1 MYVWLILT
9 LHALEIKEIVMKH
22 EYLEDLKTKISNGDA
37 LMKQLIRKTLR
48 LALLMGER
56 LIDAQ
61 DYCSQNNIK
70 WGKWV
75 ADELPFSRQMAHNYR
90 KIAMAKPIVEQ
101 WIETEEVK
109 SISEALK
116 RLRKSKDAK
125 KIIKD
130 NETEFSLDEKKF
142 DVKPFNKA
150 LSVSP
155 DVTHDDFTV
164 FDTTSESKL
173 PPLNKEVD
181 ISESCDIE
189 VDNIKQIIND
199 SDLVRADIP
208 KPLAWSR
215 IVDSLADATDEDINL
230 MVISIKDAVLPLS
243 ATAREHKMNSVLNNV
258 SKLKLA
264 LSQLHINDYSLS

>member
-1 MYVWLILT
+1 
-9 LHALEIKEIVMKH
+9 MKH
-22 EYLEDLKTKISNGDA
+22 EYLEDLKTKITDGDL
-37 LMKQLIRKTLR
+37 LMKHLVSKTLR
-48 LALLMGER
+48 LALLIGDR

-101 WIETEEVK
+101 WIETGEVK

-130 NETEFSLDEKKF
+130 NETEFSLDEKEF
-142 DVKPFNKA
+142 DTKPFTKA
-150 LSVSP
+150 LSVNP
-155 DVTHDDFTV
+155 DVTHDDFTI
-164 FDTTSESKL
+164 FDTTSQPDL
-173 PPLNKEVD
+173 PPQKEVV
-181 ISESCDIE
+181 ISESSGIE
-189 VDNIKQIIND
+189 GDNIKESIND

-230 MVISIKDAVLPLS
+230 MVQSIKDAVLPLS

-258 SKLKLA
+258 SKLRLA
-264 LSQLHINDYSLS
+264 LSQLHIKDYSLS

>member
-1 MYVWLILT
+1 
-9 LHALEIKEIVMKH
+9 MKH
-22 EYLEDLKTKISNGDA
+22 EYLEDLKTKITDGDL
-37 LMKQLIRKTLR
+37 LMKHLVSKTLR
-48 LALLMGER
+48 LALLIGYR

-101 WIETEEVK
+101 WIETGEVK

-116 RLRKSKDAK
+116 RLRKSNDAK
-125 KIIKD
+125 KIIQD
-130 NETEFSLDEKKF
+130 TQPEFSIDEKEF
-142 DVKPFNKA
+142 DCTPYTKCPNINQY
-150 LSVSP
+150 
-155 DVTHDDFTV
+155 VTQDDFTI
-164 FDTTSESKL
+164 FDTTSQPDL
-173 PPLNKEVD
+173 PPQKEVV
-181 ISESCDIE
+181 ISESSGIE
-189 VDNIKQIIND
+189 GDNIKESIND

-230 MVISIKDAVLPLS
+230 MGQSIKDAVLPLS

-258 SKLKLA
+258 SKLRLA
-264 LSQLHINDYSLS
+264 LSQLHIKDYSLS

>member
-1 MYVWLILT
+1 MNDT
-9 LHALEIKEIVMKH
+9 
-22 EYLEDLKTKISNGDA
+22 YLDDLKNKITDGDA
-37 LMKQLIRKTLR
+37 LMKNLVSKTLR
-48 LALLMGER
+48 LALILGDR

-125 KIIKD
+125 KIIKH
-130 NETEFSLDEKKF
+130 NEQEFSLDEKEF
-142 DVKPFNKA
+142 DTKPFTKA
-150 LSVSP
+150 LKV
-155 DVTHDDFTV
+155 DLDTTQDDFTV
-164 FDTTSESKL
+164 FDTSADACLPPQTMADVSESL
-173 PPLNKEVD
+173 SIEDDSIKES
-181 ISESCDIE
+181 IS
-189 VDNIKQIIND
+189 N

-215 IVDSLADATDEDINL
+215 IVDSLADATDKELDL
-230 MVISIKDAVLPLS
+230 MVKSIQDAVLPLS
-243 ATAREHKMNSVLNNV
+243 ATDREHKMNNVLHNIN
-258 SKLKLA
+258 KLELA
-264 LSQLHINDYSLS
+264 LKQLQINNYSLS

>member
-1 MYVWLILT
+1 
-9 LHALEIKEIVMKH
+9 MKH
-22 EYLEDLKTKISNGDA
+22 EYLEDLKTKITDGDA
-37 LMKQLIRKTLR
+37 LMKHLISKTLR
-48 LALLMGER
+48 LALLIGDR

-70 WGKWV
+70 WGRWV

-90 KIAMAKPIVEQ
+90 KIAMAKPVVEQ
-101 WIETEEVK
+101 WIETGEVK

-130 NETEFSLDEKKF
+130 NETEFSLDEKEF
-142 DVKPFNKA
+142 NIKPFTKA
-150 LSVSP
+150 LSVNPSSE
-155 DVTHDDFTV
+155 DDFTV
-164 FDTTSESKL
+164 FNTSAEESF
-173 PPLNKEVD
+173 PPQTEVD
-181 ISESCDIE
+181 VGESAIQD
-189 VDNIKQIIND
+189 DNIKESIND

-230 MVISIKDAVLPLS
+230 MVQSIKDAVLPLS

-258 SKLKLA
+258 SKLRLA
-264 LSQLHINDYSLS
+264 LSQLHIKDYSLS